1 LNAVALIYHD
11 VTQPGAGATSG
22 RRGAG
27 PAMYK
32 LDCNRFEA
40 HLNALAEVPIARRGT
55 WSPGLDD
62 AAGEPVL
69 LTFDDGGISAATEI
83 APRLERHGWRGHFF
97 VTTRDIGTPGYLDRA
112 AIRDLATAGHVIGSH
127 SASHPDLFAALPGNA
142 QAAEWHESLS
152 VLGDILGTAVR
163 VASVPGG
170 LYDPQVGRIAA
181 EAGLAGLFNS
191 EPTVKSLRCG
201 DCVILGRFS
210 IMQRT
215 EAGEVGQIVNAS
227 ALRRERHAALWAVK
241 KAVRRVG
248 GERYL
253 RFRRAALAAL
263 GNRSPGTGDDGP

>member
-1 LNAVALIYHD
+1 MNAVALIYHD

-32 LDCNRFEA
+32 LDCSRFEA
-40 HLNALAEVPIARRGT
+40 HLNALAQVPTVRRGT
-55 WSPGLDD
+55 WSAVLDD

-97 VTTRDIGTPGYLDRA
+97 VTTRDIGSPGYLDRA
-112 AIRDLATAGHVIGSH
+112 AIRDLAAAGHVIGSH
-127 SASHPDLFAALPGNA
+127 SASHPDLFAALPANA
-142 QAAEWHESLS
+142 QAAEWHESLA
-152 VLGDILGTAVR
+152 VLGEILGTAVK

-181 EAGLAGLFNS
+181 GAGLAGLFNS
-191 EPTVKSLRCG
+191 EPTVRAIHSG
-201 DCVILGRFS
+201 DCLILGRFS
-210 IMQRT
+210 VMQRT
-215 EAGEVGQIVNAS
+215 TASEVGQIAFAR
-227 ALRRERHAALWAVK
+227 ALRRERHAVLWSVK
-241 KAVRRVG
+241 KTVRRIG

-253 RFRRAALAAL
+253 RFRRFALAAL
-263 GNRSPGTGDDGP
+263 GKRAPGTGDDGS